1 MKILS
6 LVTQLVS
13 DATIDTTIWY
23 IIFILLLVVLILI
36 LYICGVF
43 KTKPRQK
50 TADELENEE
59 LASQAKEMLKG
70 FPKE

>member
-1 MKILS
+1 MKNL
-6 LVTQLVS
+6 LLTTEHVS
-13 DATIDTTIWY
+13 SPTVYY
-23 IIFILLLVVLILI
+23 IIFILLLAVSILI

-43 KTKPRQK
+43 KRKPRQK